1 MRKSL
6 MQRKFSWVCLK
17 DLFWN
22 HCCSYSTLMI
32 SKMYFVVRYSK
43 LNLFADDTL
52 LYIAV
57 LIRWMKLLLNR
68 MNDDL
73 VSLSQWLTLNKLKYK
88 AIILPHLDYCYS
100 MLLLANNIELSYLQK
115 LQNRIMRT
123 ILRSKLDTPIRNM
136 LEILNFLSVRQRVT
150 YNTMGLLLKMENN
163 LLPDYLCS
171 ILYRVS
177 SSNSHNTRSGDDF
190 ILPNF
195 RKASTQNSLMF
206 YGMKI

>member
-1 MRKSL
+1 
-6 MQRKFSWVCLK
+6 
-17 DLFWN
+17 
-22 HCCSYSTLMI
+22 
-32 SKMYFVVRYSK
+32 
-43 LNLFADDTL
+43 
-52 LYIAV
+52 
-57 LIRWMKLLLNR
+57 

-177 SSNSHNTRSGDDF
+177 SYKASGADS

>member
-73 VSLSQWLTLNKLKYK
+73 VSLSQWLTLNKLKLNDCKITLYK
-88 AIILPHLDYCYS
+88 AIILPHLNYCYS

-115 LQNRIMRT
+115 LQNRIMRA

-150 YNTMGLLLKMENN
+150 YNTMGLL
-163 LLPDYLCS
+163 
-171 ILYRVS
+171 
-177 SSNSHNTRSGDDF
+177 
-190 ILPNF
+190 
-195 RKASTQNSLMF
+195 
-206 YGMKI
+206 